1 MEGGKERWRRILD
14 RDLFLFILDLEVKR
28 ARRYQNFL
36 CLLFPTLQPASQ
48 NDNEAG
54 FQTCYQILVNLLMDE
69 MRETDLLGSL
79 GENSL
84 VILVP
89 YADISAGD
97 CVKSRFEGVLKY
109 FDFRSKGFEVIIN
122 RTCFP
127 TNGTDT
133 LDLIKRPLE
142 I

>member
-1 MEGGKERWRRILD
+1 MEGEKERWRRILD

-36 CLLFPTLQPASQ
+36 CLLFPTLEPSAP

-69 MRETDLLGSL
+69 VRETDLLGSL

-89 YADISAGD
+89 YADISVGD
-97 CVKSRFEGVLKY
+97 RVKSRFEGVLKY
-109 FDFRSKGFEVIIN
+109 CDFRSQGFEVIIN
-122 RTCFP
+122 RACFP

-133 LDLIKRPLE
+133 LDLIKRASE
-142 I
+142 V